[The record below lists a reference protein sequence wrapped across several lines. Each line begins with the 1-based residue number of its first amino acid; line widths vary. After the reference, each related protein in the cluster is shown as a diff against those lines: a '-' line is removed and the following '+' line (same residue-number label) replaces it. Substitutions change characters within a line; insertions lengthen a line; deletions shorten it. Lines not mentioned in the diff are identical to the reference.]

1 MSPSRRPGLDDR
13 TSGGSAQSRSS
24 RASGRAGREGEGG
37 VTGEGPGRERPSG
50 GGEHRR
56 GGRPRGATR
65 QRILDVALDLFN
77 EHGYDKTSLREIADA
92 LGFTKAAL
100 YYHFER
106 KEDIL
111 VALHLR
117 LHALGRDVLD
127 QLGQIERPLDAGAW
141 LELLD
146 RSIDHVLANRKLL
159 LLHLRNQNALQQIV
173 DHEHN
178 EADHQDMEE
187 QLRRFLA
194 DRALPLALRVRMACS
209 IGAVMGTLMGATG
222 AFGEVPTEELAQ
234 LLREAVGDLMGFAG
248 KGPAVNGSAEGARDV
263 IPASS

>member
-1 MSPSRRPGLDDR
+1 M
-13 TSGGSAQSRSS
+13 
-24 RASGRAGREGEGG
+24 
-37 VTGEGPGRERPSG
+37 
-50 GGEHRR
+50 
-56 GGRPRGATR
+56 
-65 QRILDVALDLFN
+65 ALDLFN

-127 QLGQIERPLDAGAW
+127 QLGHVEPALDARAW
-141 LELLD
+141 MELVD
-146 RSIDHVLANRKLL
+146 QFIDQVLANRKLF
-159 LLHLRNQNALQQIV
+159 LLHLRNQNAMEQIV
-173 DHEHN
+173 EHEHN

-194 DRALPLALRVRMACS
+194 DPALPLPLRVRMACS
-209 IGAVMGTLMGATG
+209 IGAVMGTLMGAGG
-222 AFGEVPTEELAQ
+222 AFGDVPTEELAC
-234 LLREAVGDLMGFAG
+234 LLRDAVRDLMGAP
-248 KGPAVNGSAEGARDV
+248 GPGPVGNGSTEAAREV
-263 IPASS
+263 IPAGS